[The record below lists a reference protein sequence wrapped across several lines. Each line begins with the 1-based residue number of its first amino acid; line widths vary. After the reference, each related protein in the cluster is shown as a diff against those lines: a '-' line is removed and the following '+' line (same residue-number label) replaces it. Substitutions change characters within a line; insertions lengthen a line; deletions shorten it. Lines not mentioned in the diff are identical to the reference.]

1 MLSAGGDCS
10 VACTHL
16 SFPQMQLSAQQ
27 GDEGHLP
34 FSQVLDAYLD
44 LPQHLLSCLSTNHLC
59 PAAAEVYKVLVRQ
72 QCSEWRDGQRG
83 TEAALAEQWALCWL
97 PLLSQALRS
106 PLPILQSNAANH
118 LLAWTL
124 RQLPA
129 THAPLA
135 AQFGGQDT
143 ASLRAWVSLLK
154 AQKSMAGALPLG
166 DEALQ
171 RLSRCLGTREEGVRL
186 AALGL
191 LCCSPNTNQPLSGTE
206 VRLLQ
211 EFLPLNLNCDSSSFR
226 QLLQAAVRKALV
238 RLRDSSLAQLR
249 GKAPRGTGP
258 GEGAGQLAQA
268 VGEAA
273 TQHLHHSPGRL
284 TCAQHPSLPCSL
296 PTGFVEWL
304 LQLSIASLSPGSNYQ
319 RKKTALLLLAA
330 VLETCTDTW
339 SPDRKKGQ
347 PPREYR
353 QAAWAITLSC
363 GDTPSQ
369 SRPTAPCPH
378 HRDHGHTAELRQ
390 AERLLGLLLPTQ
402 FVGASE
408 LPAGQH

>member
-1 MLSAGGDCS
+1 M
-10 VACTHL
+10 
-16 SFPQMQLSAQQ
+16 
-27 GDEGHLP
+27 
-34 FSQVLDAYLD
+34 LDAYPD

-59 PAAAEVYKVLVRQ
+59 PAAAEVYKALVRQ
-72 QCSEWRDGQRG
+72 QCTEQQDRQQG
-83 TEAALAEQWALCWL
+83 TEVALAEQWVLRWL

-118 LLAWTL
+118 LLTWTL

-129 THAPLA
+129 TQAPLA
-135 AQFGGQDT
+135 AQFRGQDT

-154 AQKSMAGALPLG
+154 AQKSVVGALL
-166 DEALQ
+166 LQ
-171 RLSRCLGTREEGVRL
+171 GETLERLSCCLGAREEGIRL

-191 LCCSPNTNQPLSGTE
+191 LCCSPSTNQPLSSTE
-206 VRLLQ
+206 VQLLR
-211 EFLPLNLNCDSSSFR
+211 EFLPFNLNCNSSSFR

-249 GKAPRGTGP
+249 GKVPRGTEP
-258 GEGAGQLAQA
+258 GKGVGQLAQA

-273 TQHLHHSPGRL
+273 ALGAAPPPPQPPGEL
-284 TCAQHPSLPCSL
+284 EVGVQAQHNLLPCSL
-296 PTGFVEWL
+296 PAGFVEWL

-353 QAAWAITLSC
+353 QPAQSITPGLWGCS
-363 GDTPSQ
+363 
-369 SRPTAPCPH
+369 PTAPSHHLVSPPQGPWPH
-378 HRDHGHTAELRQ
+378 C
-390 AERLLGLLLPTQ
+390 
-402 FVGASE
+402 
-408 LPAGQH
+408 

>member
-1 MLSAGGDCS
+1 M
-10 VACTHL
+10 
-16 SFPQMQLSAQQ
+16 
-27 GDEGHLP
+27 
-34 FSQVLDAYLD
+34 LDAYPD

-59 PAAAEVYKVLVRQ
+59 PAAAEVYKALVRQ

-83 TEAALAEQWALCWL
+83 TEVALAEHWALCWL
-97 PLLSQALRS
+97 PLFSQALCS

-118 LLAWTL
+118 LLTWTL

-129 THAPLA
+129 TQAPLA

-154 AQKSMAGALPLG
+154 AQKSVAGALPLG
-166 DEALQ
+166 DEALE
-171 RLSRCLGTREEGVRL
+171 RLSCCLGAREEGVRL

-206 VRLLQ
+206 VQLLRK
-211 EFLPLNLNCDSSSFR
+211 FLPLNLNCDSSSFR

-238 RLRDSSLAQLR
+238 RLRDSSLACLR
-249 GKAPRGTGP
+249 GKAPRCSGP
-258 GEGAGQLAQA
+258 GEGAEQLAQA
-268 VGEAA
+268 VGEVA
-273 TQHLHHSPGRL
+273 TQHLHHSPGRS
-284 TCAQHPSLPCSL
+284 TCAQHLLLPCSL
-296 PTGFVEWL
+296 SAGFVEWL

-353 QAAWAITLSC
+353 QATWSITRSC
-363 GDTPSQ
+363 GDTSTQ
-369 SRPTAPCPH
+369 SHLTAPCPH

-390 AERLLGLLLPTQ
+390 AERLLGLLLPAQ
-402 FVGASE
+402 FVGTAE